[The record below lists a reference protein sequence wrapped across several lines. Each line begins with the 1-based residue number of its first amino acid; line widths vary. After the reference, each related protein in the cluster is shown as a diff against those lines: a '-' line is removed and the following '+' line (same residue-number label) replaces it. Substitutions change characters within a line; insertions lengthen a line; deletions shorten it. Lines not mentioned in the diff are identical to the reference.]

1 MEEPIYPAA
10 VSHYSNQV
18 VPEYPVL
25 LSGIEQVM
33 EEDYY
38 KHMYSVGGLGEV
50 PADFAQQVVEQQGK
64 LIGKKVIDADWMQII
79 TPIKSL
85 DHHLCF
91 ALELL
96 PPVGHPV
103 WGPGISSLDEWSLR

>member
-1 MEEPIYPAA
+1 MRVRRLGPFRRKRRKHKGNRHDDNYNQTTDTPSDPQPFEMEEPIYPAA

-64 LIGKKVIDADWMQII
+64 LIGKKVIDAD
-79 TPIKSL
+79 
-85 DHHLCF
+85 
-91 ALELL
+91 
-96 PPVGHPV
+96 
-103 WGPGISSLDEWSLR
+103 